1 MGLKKYIIT
10 GHVIE
15 VYEYKNYIHGKG
27 GQEFVEKL
35 VKKINKKTILIQ
47 TKDAVILLEDWLAVI
62 LITNMI
68 SFLL

>member
-27 GQEFVEKL
+27 GARVRGEASEE
-35 VKKINKKTILIQ
+35 NKQKNYSNTKPKTP
-47 TKDAVILLEDWLAVI
+47 
-62 LITNMI
+62 
-68 SFLL
+68 

>member
-27 GQEFVEKL
+27 GAKVKVRNLSYLLSKLQQANLLIVSRRLWFV
-35 VKKINKKTILIQ
+35 
-47 TKDAVILLEDWLAVI
+47 LE
-62 LITNMI
+62 
-68 SFLL
+68 